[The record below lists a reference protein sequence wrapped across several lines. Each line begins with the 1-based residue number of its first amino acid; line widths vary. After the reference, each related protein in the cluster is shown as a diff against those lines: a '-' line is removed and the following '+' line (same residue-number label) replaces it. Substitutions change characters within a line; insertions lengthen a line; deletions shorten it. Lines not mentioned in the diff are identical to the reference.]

1 MKQKKLEEE
10 SKGRA
15 CAAFK
20 CVAGGGREMQYAHTC
35 TTVFL
40 MALASV
46 RAGVVG
52 AGVCVCA
59 VCVQCVCV
67 FVVEPDKKL

>member
-1 MKQKKLEEE
+1 
-10 SKGRA
+10 
-15 CAAFK
+15 
-20 CVAGGGREMQYAHTC
+20 MQCAHTC
-35 TTVFL
+35 TADFL
-40 MALASV
+40 LALASV